1 MISETPEPP
10 MTLEYLEALLQLAV
24 LNQRIEGYELTPEE
38 VSMVRENLRKH
49 YNL

>member
-1 MISETPEPP
+1 MTSETPEAP
-10 MTLEYLEALLQLAV
+10 MTTERLEELLQLTV

-38 VSMVRENLRKH
+38 VSMVRENLRRH